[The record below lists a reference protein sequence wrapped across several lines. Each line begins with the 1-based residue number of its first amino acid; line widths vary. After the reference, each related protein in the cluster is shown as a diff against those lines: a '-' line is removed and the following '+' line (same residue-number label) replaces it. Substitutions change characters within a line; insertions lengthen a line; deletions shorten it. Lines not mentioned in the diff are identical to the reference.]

1 MELEGEGYFRVHRNE
16 KQPFIV
22 NTHHFDVRVLGTCFD
37 IKAYLSDE
45 VVSVDVESGK
55 VQVDLP
61 EAMMRLSAQERV
73 YINTISGE
81 YNKQHENALWQ
92 YGGKADCDSAVLR

>member
-1 MELEGEGYFRVHRNE
+1 M
-16 KQPFIV
+16 
-22 NTHHFDVRVLGTCFD
+22 GTCFD

-55 VQVDLP
+55 VKVDLP

-73 YINTISGE
+73 YINTSSGE
-81 YNKQHENALWQ
+81 YNKQHE
-92 YGGKADCDSAVLR
+92 KRTVAVLSLIHIYDDFPGLDMDGFGLPGTRQV